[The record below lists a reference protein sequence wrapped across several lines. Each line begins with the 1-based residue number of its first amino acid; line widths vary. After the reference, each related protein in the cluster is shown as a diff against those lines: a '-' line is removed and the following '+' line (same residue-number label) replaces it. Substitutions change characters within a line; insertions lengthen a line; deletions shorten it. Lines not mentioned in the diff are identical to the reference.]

1 MKFLTNLL
9 SLTILA
15 LVVTACNHKEL
26 CIEHPHKADVTVKFD
41 WKDAPQANPRGM
53 CVFFYPIE
61 GGAPYRFDMRGTE
74 GGTIELRNGTYRI
87 IAYNND
93 AEGTQSY
100 GTDDFSL
107 HTFFT
112 REGNVLEPIYG
123 NTANYAP
130 RAEGTEDE
138 RVFIC
143 PDMMCGCSV
152 DELAIV
158 DVDTVTLYPH
168 ELTCEYTYE
177 ILDVTNLRHVTS
189 MCATISGMSSKMRLC
204 DEVLDSEPV
213 TIPFEAFK
221 GDDTTIVGHF
231 YTFGCD
237 LVNLYTHRMVLYVV
251 MDDGAKYA
259 FGPNTERFDV
269 TTQVHQSA
277 DRRHVHIVI
286 SGGLAL
292 PQPIENGSG
301 FNPSVDDWD
310 EVNEEIIM

>member
-1 MKFLTNLL
+1 MKSIANFLYIIVLM
-9 SLTILA
+9 LA
-15 LVVTACNHKEL
+15 FTACEHKEL
-26 CIEHPHKADVTVKFD
+26 CTDHPHKATVTLKFD
-41 WKDAPQANPRGM
+41 WREAPEANPRGM

-61 GGAPYRFDMRGTE
+61 GGVPYRYDMRGTE
-74 GGTIELRNGTYRI
+74 GGSIELRNGTYRI
-87 IAYNND
+87 ITYNND

-100 GTDDFSL
+100 GVDDYLL

-130 RAEGTEDE
+130 RADGTEDE

-143 PDMMCGCSV
+143 PDMMWGCAV
-152 DELAIV
+152 DELVVV
-158 DVDTVTLYPH
+158 DGDVITLYPH

-189 MCATISGMSSKMRLC
+189 MCATISGMSSRLRIH
-204 DEVLDSEPV
+204 DEYLDSEPV
-213 TIPFEAFK
+213 TIPFDALK

-237 LVNLYTHRMVLYVV
+237 LVSLYTHRMVLYVV
-251 MDDGAKYA
+251 MDDGSKYA
-259 FGPNTERFDV
+259 FGPNTQRFDV
-269 TTQVHQSA
+269 TTQVHQSP
-277 DRRHVHIVI
+277 DRHHVHIVI
-286 SGGLAL
+286 SGGLEL
-292 PQPIENGSG
+292 PQPIENGHG

-310 EVNEEIIM
+310 EINVEITM